1 MQDTHYH
8 ILNVPFEASSEDI
21 KTSYRKLAKEFHPDR
36 NPGQPHIEEHFKKIT
51 QAYITLSDPE
61 KKEAYDWQLYRKY
74 AVKTPTTKDQ
84 PKYSPPGGNY
94 AKRKRPYA
102 RPNPFYRST
111 PYVYSRQVRKQG
123 AIFVSLLILFAIGFP
138 VSLEIISSERYYQE
152 GMDYYGK
159 GNYFAAVNSFELAF
173 RDIGFRN
180 ADASMMAAKIMVY
193 KYSDYSYALRYI
205 NLGLRYAD
213 QEQEKADFLY
223 LRGLC
228 LKNEKMYS
236 QALSDFDSSKSLN
249 PSDSSLFQIAEL
261 NAFIFKDYNKA
272 IIIFDQI
279 PHKSEQYAQAQFG
292 KGYCHY
298 HLHQYQSAVEDF
310 QHYIDLKESEG
321 LPYYFKGL
329 SELKLDQQQFACE
342 DLKMASDLGIEQAES
357 FIEKACSDEEVEVEL
372 EDLEPLDQ

>member
-1 MQDTHYH
+1 
-8 ILNVPFEASSEDI
+8 
-21 KTSYRKLAKEFHPDR
+21 
-36 NPGQPHIEEHFKKIT
+36 
-51 QAYITLSDPE
+51 
-61 KKEAYDWQLYRKY
+61 
-74 AVKTPTTKDQ
+74 
-84 PKYSPPGGNY
+84 
-94 AKRKRPYA
+94 
-102 RPNPFYRST
+102 
-111 PYVYSRQVRKQG
+111 
-123 AIFVSLLILFAIGFP
+123 
-138 VSLEIISSERYYQE
+138 
-152 GMDYYGK
+152 MDYYGK